1 VVPARIRLALMA
13 AAAIVLVVALA
24 VVVFA
29 RPGGSSSGDSSS
41 PFDGALSP
49 PGIPVRDFALRD
61 QDGHRV
67 ALRDLRGHVVVLT
80 FLYTT
85 CRDTCPITAE
95 QIENAMDRLGHD
107 VPVLAISVDPAH
119 DTPALAQRFVVAR
132 HLAGRM
138 HFLLGSR
145 AQLAPIWKAYAIRP
159 QGAGFEHSAYV
170 LLLDRG
176 GRQRVSWPVDKLTPE
191 GLAHDLRALE
201 ADRA

>member
-1 VVPARIRLALMA
+1 MRLALMA
-13 AAAIVLVVALA
+13 AAAIVLVAALA

-29 RPGGSSSGDSSS
+29 RAGGDSSRDSSS

-49 PGIPVRDFALRD
+49 PNIPVRDFALRD

-67 ALRDLRGHVVVLT
+67 ALRDFRGHVVVLT
-80 FLYTT
+80 FMYTT

-107 VPVLAISVDPAH
+107 VPALAISVDPAH
-119 DTPALAQRFVVAR
+119 DTPALAQRFLLAR
-132 HLAGRM
+132 HLVGRM
-138 HFLLGSR
+138 HFLLGTR
-145 AQLAPIWKAYAIRP
+145 AQLAPIWKAYAMQP

-170 LLLDRG
+170 LLLDRS
-176 GRQRVSWPVDKLTPE
+176 GRQRVSWPVSQLTPE
-191 GLAHDLRALE
+191 GLAHDLRRLE